1 MHITS
6 VLAAIVLFYLKFCDQ
21 PGDRYSQAQTSTSDM
36 QSTVAGV
43 LLNRIFPVWL
53 ITLCLIVILTY
64 LTYKTTAKGLRLHY
78 QEQQTKASQTAEAI
92 GLQAVQVDQ
101 GLNHSHSDAVHNLLR
116 SISEEPV
123 SPQHSFPAK
132 SSALLPHSSKDQP
145 ALSSQAGPPPV
156 SLAEVKLQHL
166 QPMDSL
172 SSVHSGRIATS
183 SSAQG
188 VELLD
193 MAESHSMHQNRNC
206 KHGIQPVEAL
216 QLGGAR
222 DDNDDVDIVPD
233 DDDIIPF
240 LRQQGSQDSAEGC
253 TAAQAHDRMHLD
265 CAIQQKCL
273 DALHQL
279 PWRKLTTATLLW
291 VVFAGLQ
298 LLKATVRVC
307 STAYWLLYCTQV
319 VAAVSASAFFIR
331 AACQNQNSQPAGGR
345 KQQQVTVAVQSE
357 WTRQVLTMAS
367 LVGVGGGA
375 VAGTVGMGGGVVM
388 GPLLLY
394 LQVPPAASAATS
406 TLMILFSS
414 SAATLSFAVDGRV
427 NAQYAF
433 MYGSLNFFASFLGV
447 FLVGRAVKR
456 SGRSSIIVLLLA
468 MMMASGALVSAV
480 FGGIESVRDI
490 RSGQDLAF
498 SSLCA

>member
-1 MHITS
+1 MTDA
-6 VLAAIVLFYLKFCDQ
+6 LKLKFQ
-21 PGDRYSQAQTSTSDM
+21 PLTAVEKQLA
-36 QSTVAGV
+36 VAGV

-64 LTYKTTAKGLRLHY
+64 LTYKTTAKGLRLHH

-92 GLQAVQVDQ
+92 GLQAVQVHQ
-101 GLNHSHSDAVHNLLR
+101 GLNHAHSDAVHNLLR

-132 SSALLPHSSKDQP
+132 SSALLPHSSKTQP
-145 ALSSQAGPPPV
+145 GLSSQAGPPPV
-156 SLAEVKLQHL
+156 SLAEIKLQHL
-166 QPMDSL
+166 QPVDSL

-183 SSAQG
+183 SSVQG

-193 MAESHSMHQNRNC
+193 MAESHLRHENRNC
-206 KHGIQPVEAL
+206 KHGIQPVETL
-216 QLGGAR
+216 QLDRAS
-222 DDNDDVDIVPD
+222 DDSDDVDIVPG
-233 DDDIIPF
+233 DDIIPF
-240 LRQQGSQDSAEGC
+240 LRQQGSQDSIEGC
-253 TAAQAHDRMHLD
+253 TAAQAHDRMQLD

-273 DALHQL
+273 AALHQL
-279 PWRKLTTATLLW
+279 PWHKLTTATLLW

-307 STAYWLLYCTQV
+307 SIAYWLLYCTQV

-331 AACQNQNSQPAGGR
+331 AACQNQDSQTAGGMR
-345 KQQQVTVAVQSE
+345 QQQVAVAGQSE

-480 FGGIESVRDI
+480 FGGIESIRDI

-498 SSLCA
+498 SSFCA